1 MKLSKSLLQAILVGI
16 TLGGAT
22 ASCTKSEEPADHN
35 CTTTCGENCPE
46 KNNPEVLDPGNCPA
60 CGMG

>member
-16 TLGGAT
+16 TLGST
-22 ASCTKSEEPADHN
+22 AVACTKAED
-35 CTTTCGENCPE
+35 TTDTQNTNACGENCPE
-46 KNNPEVLDPGNCPA
+46 KNDPHVIDPGNCPA